1 MDGVLLLDA
10 ARAAH
15 LIGLALGLGL
25 AFCADLLALRA
36 LSTPIAERDV
46 WLLRSLHRVILG
58 GLLLLWI
65 SGLYI
70 LYLRT
75 GFDPAKFSPKL
86 MAKLVVVTLLSLN
99 ALSISLHAIPGF
111 AAQTGRTFGAFP
123 PALRLRLAL
132 IAGLS
137 ASCWLT
143 ALALGAFSQ
152 LKPMGFDAL
161 FNTLSP
167 LFALGLGGALLLSL
181 LSGVMSR
188 ARGDADDERFSTLSQ
203 RA

>member
-1 MDGVLLLDA
+1 MEGVLLLDA

-15 LIGLALGLGL
+15 LVGLALGLGL
-25 AFCADLLALRA
+25 AFCADLLALRT
-36 LSTPIAERDV
+36 LRMPICERDV
-46 WLLRSLHRVILG
+46 WILQALHRVILG

-75 GFDPAKFSPKL
+75 GFDTARFSPKL

-99 ALSISLHAIPGF
+99 ALSISTNAIPGF
-111 AAQTGRTFGAFP
+111 TSQIGRTFGAFP
-123 PALRLRLAL
+123 STLRLRLSL

-137 ASCWLT
+137 ASCWIS

-152 LKPMGFDAL
+152 LKPMSYEAL

-167 LFALGLGGALLLSL
+167 IFALGLGGALVLSICAGVLLRPSAK
-181 LSGVMSR
+181 SDPFT
-188 ARGDADDERFSTLSQ
+188 ARTQ